1 MATTQY
7 RADLTPF
14 GFTPT
19 ETSVY
24 FALLGRGPS
33 SGYAVARE
41 LSIARANAY
50 QALRGLVAKGAA
62 HLLSESPQKF
72 RAIRPEALYA
82 QIVDTQARRLDKLE
96 ADLAKAPEPG
106 AEPVVRVTGK
116 RAVLELMAR
125 TLARE
130 NGPIRLLAP
139 LPVLSALV
147 PVLRKRA
154 ADAAETTVWVVGAG
168 GQLPVPI
175 VDAIPVARVREF
187 FPIDVALLITDTG
200 AMVARQDDDTA
211 ELQALWSGD
220 LGFVGVVRA
229 GLDALT
235 AGAAS

>member
-24 FALLGRGPS
+24 FALLARGPS
-33 SGYAVARE
+33 SGYSIARE

-50 QALRGLVAKGAA
+50 QALRGLVSKSAA

-82 QIVDTQARRLDKLE
+82 QIVDTQARRLDTLE

-116 RAVLELMAR
+116 RAVLELMTR

-130 NGPIRLLAP
+130 NGAVKLLAP
-139 LPVLSALV
+139 LPVLSTLV

-154 ADAAETTVWVVGAG
+154 ADAADTTVWVVGAG

-175 VDAIPVARVREF
+175 VDAIPEARVREF
-187 FPIDVALLITDTG
+187 FPTDVAVLVTSTG
-200 AMVARQDDDTA
+200 AMVARQGDDPA

-220 LGFVGVVRA
+220 SGFVGIVRA